1 MQVRRV
7 TLKVKLW
14 RHECCVGQTSSE
26 QCMLGQI
33 QWMSSSLCNSAL
45 RLSTVERSSSFWG
58 GSKCS
63 KCYTHTHM
71 QKMSLSYFRL
81 HYFCTR
87 TGQRKR
93 ERVMLLTSIF
103 PSSSILV
110 SCWRTLLLLTMST
123 AVLRLKPC
131 RENTHTH
138 THTRFRFSL
147 TSWQTL
153 AVQWLT
159 HSAV

>member
-1 MQVRRV
+1 MFNKMQVRRI

-14 RHECCVGQTSSE
+14 RHECGVGQTSSE

-63 KCYTHTHM
+63 KCYTHTHAENVFIIF
-71 QKMSLSYFRL
+71 QTALLLYKNRPE
-81 HYFCTR
+81 
-87 TGQRKR
+87 KER
-93 ERVMLLTSIF
+93 ERVMPLTSIF

-123 AVLRLKPC
+123 AVLRLKPW
-131 RENTHTH
+131 RENTHT
-138 THTRFRFSL
+138 
-147 TSWQTL
+147 
-153 AVQWLT
+153 VQ
-159 HSAV
+159 VQV